1 MRIGIVSLSLSLT
14 VILTASTA
22 AESNS
27 ALNYEAAGPSC
38 TDIQI
43 KTNNCPPQT
52 TNNGTWVSVD
62 GTWQTDGTHGTRVVD
77 FPNTP
82 PLPPCVD
89 YFHLRCVDYPFVRP
103 DDPTGTPTVTIT
115 DLASF
120 APTPIALSVEPG
132 NAGIADMP
140 ANFVAAA
147 SVHTQTGDL
156 FGVPLTVRFTPV
168 GYDYTYGDGTT
179 ATLTAPGLSWEQ
191 LGQAQFTPTPTS
203 HVYADRGTYTAD
215 LDVRYTAEIDFG
227 LGWYPVSGE
236 LTSDGPT
243 QQIQIFEAR
252 TALVAHTCTEKP
264 GAPGC

>member
-1 MRIGIVSLSLSLT
+1 MR
-14 VILTASTA
+14 STIALVVAFGLFSA
-22 AESNS
+22 ANS
-27 ALNYEAAGPSC
+27 GGGDGG
-38 TDIQI
+38 TDFWY
-43 KTNNCPPQT
+43 
-52 TNNGTWVSVD
+52 G
-62 GTWQTDGTHGTRVVD
+62 TDGTNVTGTGTQEIGGTD
-77 FPNTP
+77 GTIDNTNWNTEP
-82 PLPPCVD
+82 PEVCITKLED
-89 YFHLRCVDYPFVRP
+89 GRCVRSPLIRP

-120 APTPIALSVEPG
+120 APTPLALSVEPG

-168 GYDYTYGDGTT
+168 GYDYTYGDGTS